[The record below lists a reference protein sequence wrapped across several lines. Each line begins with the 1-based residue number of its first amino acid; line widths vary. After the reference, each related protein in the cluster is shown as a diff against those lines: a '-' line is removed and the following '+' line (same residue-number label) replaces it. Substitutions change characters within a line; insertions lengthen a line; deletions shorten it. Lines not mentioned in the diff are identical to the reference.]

1 MKLVSCI
8 FRPEKLEEVVTAL
21 QSVVSGMTVAEVRG
35 HGRQRGQP
43 LIYRG
48 VEYDVTLLPKALV
61 QIVTEDNRVDDIVQV
76 LIKAARTGRIG
87 DGRIFIHAVEEVYH
101 IRSGFMDIG

>member
-1 MKLVSCI
+1 MIVGGAQENTL
-8 FRPEKLEEVVTAL
+8 L
-21 QSVVSGMTVAEVRG
+21 SVIGLDAM
-35 HGRQRGQP
+35 P
-43 LIYRG
+43 
-48 VEYDVTLLPKALV
+48 EYDVTLLPKMLV